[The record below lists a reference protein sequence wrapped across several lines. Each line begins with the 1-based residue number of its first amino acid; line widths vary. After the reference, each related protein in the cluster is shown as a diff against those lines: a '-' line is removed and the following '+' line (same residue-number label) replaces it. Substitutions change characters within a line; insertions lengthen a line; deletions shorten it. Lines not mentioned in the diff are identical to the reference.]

1 MKLVETSDFF
11 FSKNHTH
18 SDLRD
23 KWKKESAASNCSE
36 KETKVKSCPAALW
49 QHREHCLLHIV
60 QTGIAQS
67 KIPLAAIY
75 VEEVRDDCGWQIVQE
90 WPF

>member
-1 MKLVETSDFF
+1 MIF

-18 SDLRD
+18 SD

-36 KETKVKSCPAALW
+36 KEKKKVKSCPAALW

-60 QTGIAQS
+60 QTGISQS

-75 VEEVRDDCGWQIVQE
+75 VKEVRDDCGWQIVQE